1 MFTVS
6 SKEDILPPVAM
17 EGGHPGTM
25 DPGTLAKGFLA
36 GAAIAAPLGPVGF
49 LCIHRGIVSGRGAAL
64 LSGLG
69 AATAHGTYALA
80 AALGLS
86 LAAGVL
92 ARHQVALRLAAGI
105 LLVLL
110 GARTFASRPAGST
123 DTVTGRALAGAY
135 ASALLLAVSSPVT
148 MLTIAA
154 VFSGAGL
161 PGPGG
166 GTLDA
171 LLLAAGVFLGST
183 AWWLALSAG
192 VGRLSRRGEIP
203 ALRHANR
210 ATGAVLLGFGLYIL
224 SRILSPA

>member
-1 MFTVS
+1 
-6 SKEDILPPVAM
+6 M
-17 EGGHPGTM
+17 ELWA
-25 DPGTLAKGFLA
+25 LAKGFLA

-49 LCIHRGIVSGRGAAL
+49 LCIHRGISSGRSAAF

-69 AATAHGTYALA
+69 AATAHGAYALT

-86 LAAGVL
+86 LAAGAL
-92 ARHQVALRLAAGI
+92 ARHQFALRLAAGI
-105 LLVLL
+105 LLCLL
-110 GARTFASRPAGST
+110 GARTLVSRLS
-123 DTVTGRALAGAY
+123 DTAENGAKHGLAGAY

-171 LLLAAGVFLGST
+171 LVLAAGVFLGSA

-192 VGRLSRRGEIP
+192 VGWISRRGGLP
-203 ALRHANR
+203 VLRHANR
-210 ATGAVLLGFGLYIL
+210 ATGAALLGFGIYIL
-224 SRILSPA
+224 ARLPFPG